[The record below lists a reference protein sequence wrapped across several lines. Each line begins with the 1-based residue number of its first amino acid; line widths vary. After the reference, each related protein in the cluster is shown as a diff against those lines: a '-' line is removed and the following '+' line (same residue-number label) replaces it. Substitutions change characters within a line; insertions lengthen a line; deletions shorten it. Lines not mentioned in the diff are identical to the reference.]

1 MNIFRSKEVYK
12 RIPKV
17 SSEENPLRPVRG
29 MWVSGE
35 YRPPYCI
42 DEAVHIQEI
51 SSKSAEVY
59 DYTSRTQNIED
70 LEGVE
75 YTNLYYPQIG
85 FDVNQYSVSSVT
97 MADELTVEYIGIY
110 SLEFEILYYTQK
122 TYNTSDDMIVEYL
135 DVYTSGEFE
144 ITDIILPIYWNTT
157 PDSTINIINFGSNE
171 VVID

>member
-1 MNIFRSKEVYK
+1 
-12 RIPKV
+12 
-17 SSEENPLRPVRG
+17 
-29 MWVSGE
+29 
-35 YRPPYCI
+35 
-42 DEAVHIQEI
+42 
-51 SSKSAEVY
+51 
-59 DYTSRTQNIED
+59 
-70 LEGVE
+70 
-75 YTNLYYPQIG
+75 
-85 FDVNQYSVSSVT
+85 